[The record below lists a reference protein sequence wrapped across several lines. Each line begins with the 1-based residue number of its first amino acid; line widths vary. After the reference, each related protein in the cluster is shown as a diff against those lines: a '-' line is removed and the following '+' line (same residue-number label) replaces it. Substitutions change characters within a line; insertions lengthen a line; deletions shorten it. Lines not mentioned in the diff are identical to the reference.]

1 MPCLN
6 SRDGKKRC
14 TYSSVMARDESP
26 KALTDEIQKNGSLTY
41 DLHLFSAN
49 QKNSHKV
56 LTDSEPDVYFIKT
69 DGSGKMVD
77 KTRISLSAGKL

>member
-1 MPCLN
+1 
-6 SRDGKKRC
+6 
-14 TYSSVMARDESP
+14 MARDESP

-56 LTDSEPDVYFIKT
+56 LTDSRVGATFCVCFMSDIIDF
-69 DGSGKMVD
+69 SHC
-77 KTRISLSAGKL
+77 